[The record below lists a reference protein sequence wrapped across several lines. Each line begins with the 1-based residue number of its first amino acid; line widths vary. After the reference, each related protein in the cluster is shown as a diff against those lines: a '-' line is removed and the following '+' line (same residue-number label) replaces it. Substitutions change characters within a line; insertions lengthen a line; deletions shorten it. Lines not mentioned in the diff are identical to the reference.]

1 MQAAPRAADDR
12 EAGVPRDPR
21 RARRLAGAGLTALLH
36 LVVIAALLHAGP
48 SPPPA
53 AAPGAV
59 SVRLLPAVAAPPPTA
74 RPEPR
79 PAAPVPRA
87 APRASAV
94 KPAAS
99 PAHPE
104 PAPSAAASTAA
115 TPDLTRSPSLRAP
128 AAAEAATA
136 ADTQA
141 VAAVDDARV
150 AAAYVQALWT
160 QIAAARPTGTALQ
173 GEALV
178 GFTLDA
184 DGRLVALELLQSS
197 GNGLLDRLALRTVR
211 RAAPFP
217 PPPAAAGREFR
228 IAFHFG

>member
-36 LVVIAALLHAGP
+36 LAVIAALLRAGP

-59 SVRLLPAVAAPPPTA
+59 SVRLLPALAAPLPPPPTA

-79 PAAPVPRA
+79 TATPMPRA
-87 APRASAV
+87 ALRAPAV
-94 KPAAS
+94 KPAATL
-99 PAHPE
+99 AHAA

-115 TPDLTRSPSLRAP
+115 APDLTPSASPP
-128 AAAEAATA
+128 ASDATA
-136 ADTQA
+136 AADPH
-141 VAAVDDARV
+141 AAAADDARL

-160 QIAAARPTGTALQ
+160 QIAAARPTGTALH